1 MQMKIDIRL
10 KRAYE
15 PVSPADGKRILV
27 ERLWPRGVR
36 KEQVALDEWLKD
48 IAPSQ
53 ELRRWFAHDPAKWA
67 EFERRYLQ
75 ELEGNPEQVAYL
87 EQIVSQGPV
96 TFVYAARDEQHNS
109 ALILKRYIER
119 HLDNSL

>member
-1 MQMKIDIRL
+1 MKIDIRL

-15 PVSPADGKRILV
+15 PVSAADGKRILV
-27 ERLWPRGVR
+27 ERLWPRGVS

-87 EQIVSQGPV
+87 EQIVSQVPV

>member
-109 ALILKRYIER
+109 ALILKRYIEM